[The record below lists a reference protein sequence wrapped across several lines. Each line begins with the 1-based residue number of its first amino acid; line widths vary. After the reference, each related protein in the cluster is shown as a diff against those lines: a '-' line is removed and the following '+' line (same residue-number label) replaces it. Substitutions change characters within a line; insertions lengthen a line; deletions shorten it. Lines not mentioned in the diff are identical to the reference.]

1 MMREQATQ
9 CAWCRRFYDGTG
21 FVEVRS
27 SPLDLVINHGIC
39 YVCLDVMLRQEVE
52 RLTAEGSL
60 ILAAEAEQ
68 HRRATIIRLSRQR
81 AEALRVRLVAA
92 GKLMPRVTRV
102 GEERPATLSP

>member
-1 MMREQATQ
+1 MPEPATQ

-21 FVEVRS
+21 FVEVPS

-60 ILAAEAEQ
+60 ILAAEAEE

-81 AEALRVRLVAA
+81 AEALRSRLVAA
-92 GKLMPRVTRV
+92 GKLVPRPLHP
-102 GEERPATLSP
+102 GEEMAAALAP